1 MQGYVRKRRRS
12 WAETC
17 PRWAIP
23 IASLAQERKTVGVPC
38 TGAGS
43 HTDQSEAVPSIE
55 QRSARSQRSW
65 RVGRT
70 DALSFYSALSD
81 RSFLFLFFIPPPLIP
96 NCSNAFS
103 VITKNVA
110 TLFTVPAGLLGFFS
124 ASGSEE
130 KTPYG
135 VKSLYKTRSSLDH
148 EGP

>member
-17 PRWAIP
+17 PRWAIS

-103 VITKNVA
+103 VITKKKCRYSLHGA
-110 TLFTVPAGLLGFFS
+110 SWTPRLLLCERERG
-124 ASGSEE
+124 EN
-130 KTPYG
+130 
-135 VKSLYKTRSSLDH
+135 TRRC
-148 EGP
+148 EVFV